1 MNGLA
6 SEVNAEQTRDEI
18 KRLHGCIN
26 NLFGVLA
33 LPAIWNERESSEVMS
48 TLLDVLVAMV
58 RLDFAY
64 ARLSDT
70 IEGAPMEMVR
80 MAQRRTPEIQPREVG
95 RVLQEWLTGDSPPNA
110 PFVAP
115 NPIGE
120 GTISVAPFRLG
131 LQEGTG
137 LLLAASRRADFPT
150 AIERMLLQVAANQAV
165 IALHEAQTLCDQRR
179 VAEQLESRVNE
190 RTAQLSAVN
199 EDLKKEIIERTEAQ
213 EALKTSEERFRLLIE
228 GVKDYAIFMLD
239 ADGRVM
245 TWNNG
250 AERIKGYHTEEILG
264 KHFSTFYQPEDIQA
278 DRPTQGL
285 RRAVAEGRFEE
296 EGWRLRKD
304 GSRFWANVVITAL
317 KDRSGKLQGFAKV
330 TRDITERKQAEEKLR
345 RSEAYLAEGQRLSR
359 TGSWAWDVSSND
371 LYWSRECFRIFGLDP
386 ETAKMSYEMFL
397 EIVHPEDRSALK
409 QHFEQAVREK
419 SDFANSFRIVWPDG
433 STKHIHSLSHPVLN
447 ESGDVI
453 EYVGTVIDRTEQHEA
468 RAKLEQAFEEIKMLK
483 DRLQHENIALREEID
498 RTGMFEEIVGSSPA
512 LKSVLSRIA
521 KVASTDSTVL
531 ISGETGTGKEL
542 IARAIHKR
550 SKRASRPF
558 VAFNCASVPP
568 TLIASE
574 LFGHEKGAFTGAQL
588 RRLGRFE
595 LAEGGTIFLDEVGDL
610 PAETQIALLRVIQ
623 EREFERVGGSHP
635 ISTNARI
642 IAATNRNLEDGIVA
656 GTFRL
661 DLFYRLNVFP
671 IELPSLRE
679 RKADIPALVEY
690 FIKRHA
696 MTTGKRIRMVD
707 KKTAELF
714 QSYAWPGN
722 IRELQSVI
730 ERSVILCEDEILS
743 VDPSW
748 LSVASAKL
756 SRRSCSLAERLQEEE
771 KNCIESA
778 LAESKGKISGDFGAA
793 AKLGIPSS
801 TLESKIKTLKIQK
814 YHFKSA

>member
-1 MNGLA
+1 M
-6 SEVNAEQTRDEI
+6 STPQTSDEI
-18 KRLHGCIN
+18 KRLQGCIN
-26 NLFGVLA
+26 DLFGVLA
-33 LPAIWNERESSEVMS
+33 LPAIWNERESAEVMS
-48 TLLDVLVAMV
+48 TLLDALVGML

-70 IEGAPMEMVR
+70 MEGAPIEMVR
-80 MAQRRTPEIQPREVG
+80 LAQRRNPEIQPREVG
-95 RVLQEWLTGDSPPNA
+95 RALQDWLTGDSPTV
-110 PFVAP
+110 PFLAP

-120 GTISVAPFRLG
+120 GNISIAPFRLG
-131 LQEGTG
+131 LLDEPG
-137 LLLAASRRADFPT
+137 LLLAASHRPDFPT
-150 AIERMLLQVAANQAV
+150 GTERMLLQVATNQAV
-165 IALHEAQTLCDQRR
+165 IALHEAQILSDQRR
-179 VAEQLESRVNE
+179 VTDQLERWVAE
-190 RTAQLSAVN
+190 RTAQLTAVN
-199 EDLKKEIIERTEAQ
+199 EDLKKEIIERKEAQ

-228 GVKDYAIFMLD
+228 GVKDYAIFLLD
-239 ADGRVM
+239 AEGRVM

-250 AERIKGYHTEEILG
+250 AERIKGYYTEEILG
-264 KHFSTFYQPEDIQA
+264 KHFSAFYQPEDVQA
-278 DRPTQGL
+278 DRPAQAL
-285 RRAVAEGRFEE
+285 KVAVAEGRFEQ
-296 EGWRLRKD
+296 EGWRVRKD
-304 GSRFWANVVITAL
+304 GSRFWAHVVITAL

-330 TRDITERKQAEEKLR
+330 TRDITERKQAEERLR

-359 TGSWAWDVSSND
+359 TGSWAWNVSSND
-371 LYWSRECFRIFGLDP
+371 LYWSQEYFRIFGLDP
-386 ETAKMSYEMFL
+386 EKAKLSYEMFL
-397 EIVHPEDRSALK
+397 EIVHPEDRAAL
-409 QHFEQAVREK
+409 QQGFEQAVREK
-419 SDFANSFRIVWPDG
+419 SGFENSFRIVWPDG
-433 STKHIHSLSHPVLN
+433 STKHIHSLSRPVLN

-595 LAEGGTIFLDEVGDL
+595 LAENGTIFLDEVGDL

-635 ISTNARI
+635 ISTNARV

-656 GTFRL
+656 DTFRL

-696 MTTGKRIRMVD
+696 MDAGKKIRMVD

-730 ERSVILCEDEILS
+730 ERSVILCEGEILS

-756 SRRSCSLAERLQEEE
+756 SRRSCSSLAERLQEEE

-814 YHFKSA
+814 YQFKSA

>member
-1 MNGLA
+1 MEEKT
-6 SEVNAEQTRDEI
+6 SPVSDEI
-18 KRLHGCIN
+18 KRLRACIN
-26 NLFGVLA
+26 DLVSVQALA
-33 LPAIWNERESSEVMS
+33 SVWGGQEPHQIADSLIE
-48 TLLDVLVAMV
+48 VLVLML

-64 ARLSDT
+64 ARVGES
-70 IEGAPMEMVR
+70 IEGSCIELLRLPDHPGTE
-80 MAQRRTPEIQPREVG
+80 PREIIQAIASWLKEG
-95 RVLQEWLTGDSPPNA
+95 RVASRRSM
-110 PFVAP
+110 P
-115 NPIGE
+115 NPVGDGE
-120 GTISVAPFRLG
+120 LYLAQLG
-131 LQEGTG
+131 LG
-137 LLLAASRRADFPT
+137 LRDEIGIIVAGSRRADFPAEAET
-150 AIERMLLQVAANQAV
+150 LLLRVAANQAA
-165 IALHEAQTLCDQRR
+165 IGLQEARR
-179 VAEQLESRVNE
+179 LQEEKQAADELERVVAE
-190 RTAQLSAVN
+190 RTAQLTAVN
-199 EDLKKEIIERTEAQ
+199 DDLRKQMIERKDAE
-213 EALKTSEERFRLLIE
+213 EALKTNEERFRLLIE

-239 ADGRVM
+239 SDGRVM
-245 TWNNG
+245 TWNKG
-250 AERIKGYHTEEILG
+250 AERIKGYHAEEILG
-264 KHFSTFYQPEDIQA
+264 KHLSAFYQPEDIQA
-278 DRPTQGL
+278 DRPAQAL
-285 RRAVAEGRFEE
+285 RTAVAEGRFEE

-304 GSRFWANVVITAL
+304 GSRFWASAVITAL

-345 RSEAYLAEGQRLSR
+345 RSEAYLAEGQRLSHI
-359 TGSWAWDVSSND
+359 GSWAWDVSSGD
-371 LYWSRECFRIFGLDP
+371 LYWSQEYFRIFGLDP
-386 ETAKMSYEMFL
+386 EKAKMSYEMFL

-409 QHFEQAVREK
+409 QGFEQAVREK

-433 STKHIHSLSHPVLN
+433 SIKHIHSLSHPVVN

-483 DRLQHENIALREEID
+483 DRLHHENIALREEID
-498 RTGMFEEIVGSSPA
+498 RTGMFEEIVGSSPV

-531 ISGETGTGKEL
+531 IFGETGTGKEL

-610 PAETQIALLRVIQ
+610 PAETQISLLRVIQ

-642 IAATNRNLEDGIVA
+642 IAATNRNLEDAIVA

-696 MTTGKRIRMVD
+696 MDAGKKIRMVD

-730 ERSVILCEDEILS
+730 ERSVILCEGEILS

-748 LSVASAKL
+748 LSVASAKKL
-756 SRRSCSLAERLQEEE
+756 SRHSCSLAERLQEEE
-771 KNCIESA
+771 KSFIEAA

>member
-1 MNGLA
+1 MNVMPI
-6 SEVNAEQTRDEI
+6 EVNAEHTSDEV
-18 KRLHGCIN
+18 KRLQGCIN
-26 NLFGVLA
+26 DLFGVLA
-33 LPAIWNERESSEVMS
+33 PPALWNDHESPELMS
-48 TLLDVLVAMV
+48 TFLDVLVEIL

-64 ARLSDT
+64 ARASDT
-70 IEGAPMEMVR
+70 IEGVPIEVLRA
-80 MAQRRTPEIQPREVG
+80 ARRISETSAHEVS
-95 RVLQEWLTGDSPPNA
+95 RALQGWLTGDLPTM
-110 PFVAP
+110 PFQAP

-120 GTISVAPFRLG
+120 GNISIVPFRLG
-131 LQEGTG
+131 LLDEAGV
-137 LLLAASRRADFPT
+137 LLAASRRADFPT
-150 AIERMLLQVAANQAV
+150 EMERMLLQVAANQAV
-165 IALHEAQTLCDQRR
+165 IALRETQILGDHKR
-179 VAEQLESRVNE
+179 VTDRLERWVNE
-190 RTAQLSAVN
+190 RTAQLTAIN
-199 EDLKKEIIERTEAQ
+199 EDLRKEIIERKAAE
-213 EALKTSEERFRLLIE
+213 EALKTNEERFRLLIE
-228 GVKDYAIFMLD
+228 GVKDYAIYMLD
-239 ADGRVM
+239 VDGRVM

-264 KHFSTFYQPEDIQA
+264 KHFSVFYQPQDILA
-278 DRPTQGL
+278 DRPAQAL
-285 RRAVAEGRFEE
+285 RVAKAEGRFEQ
-296 EGWRLRKD
+296 EGWCLRKD
-304 GSRFWANVVITAL
+304 GSRFWANGVITAL
-317 KDRSGKLQGFAKV
+317 KDRSGRLQGFAKV
-330 TRDITERKQAEEKLR
+330 TRDISERKQAEEKLR

-359 TGSWAWDVSSND
+359 TGSWAWDVSSGD
-371 LYWSRECFRIFGLDP
+371 LYWSQEYFRIFGLDP
-386 ETAKMSYEMFL
+386 EKAKMSYEMFL

-409 QHFEQAVREK
+409 QRFEQAVREK

-512 LKSVLSRIA
+512 LKSVVSRIA

-550 SKRASRPF
+550 SKRASGPF

-642 IAATNRNLEDGIVA
+642 IAATNRNLEDAIVA

-696 MTTGKRIRMVD
+696 TDAGKRIRMVD

-730 ERSVILCEDEILS
+730 ERSVILCEGEILS

-814 YHFKSA
+814 YHFKSN